1 MRDFNDVDRKKKTKR
16 IRIKE
21 NPCNLSQE
29 MLLKLEETV
38 KASLKDGYLSCPVA
52 WEIAQTAKVPR
63 IAIGEITDRLGVR
76 ITDCQ
81 LGCFKVDKTPYDS
94 SLDKDRDKKIIAML
108 EQLKDNE
115 QLTCTK
121 AFDMAQ
127 QINVMPI
134 MISNE
139 ANERGLKIHNC
150 QLGCF

>member
-1 MRDFNDVDRKKKTKR
+1 MRNFNDVDRKKKDKR
-16 IRIKE
+16 IRTKE

-29 MLLKLEETV
+29 VLTKLEEIV

-52 WEIAQTAKVPR
+52 WEIAQTAKVPKL
-63 IAIGEITDRLGVR
+63 AIGEITDRLGVR
-76 ITDCQ
+76 IINCQ
-81 LGCFKVDKTPYDS
+81 LGCFKVNKTPYDS
-94 SLDKDRDKKIIAML
+94 SLGKDRDKRIIATL
-108 EQLKDNE
+108 DQLKDNE
-115 QLTCTK
+115 QLTCSK